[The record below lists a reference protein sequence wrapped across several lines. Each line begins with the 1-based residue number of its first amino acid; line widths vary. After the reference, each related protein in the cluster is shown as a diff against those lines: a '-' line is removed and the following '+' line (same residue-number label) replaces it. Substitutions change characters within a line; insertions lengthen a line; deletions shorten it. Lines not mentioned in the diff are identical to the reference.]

1 MRQTLGRTTL
11 VVAAMIATLAV
22 APPDALAMRVALNGS
37 DSADGQRYFQAAV
50 QAAGGET
57 NDLKVNLASGVIE
70 DDGAKIE
77 IVGSRA
83 DDECRSSNAR
93 RRVTCP
99 QLNRALIA
107 TGDGDDRITVFGYTC
122 RSRACAFGKEN
133 LDSGPEVSIDPGPGR
148 DEVRLD
154 WGATG
159 EVVMS
164 LRDGAKD
171 TISCNGRA
179 VDLEIRTRDSEDD
192 VRNCPRP
199 RGSPPSGDDA
209 APPRATLSARRVQ
222 SRAGVAR
229 LGIGTLCSST
239 REGTCSVTASI
250 SARAARALGIRTR
263 ARRYTIARGSASV
276 SGPGRT
282 KVSARLSPRARG
294 ALNRRRPAG
303 LRVLLTAVVR
313 DSAGRASSAR
323 FTVTLRG

>member
-1 MRQTLGRTTL
+1 M
-11 VVAAMIATLAV
+11 VATLAV
-22 APPDALAMRVALNGS
+22 APPDALAMRVALSGS

-107 TGDGDDRITVFGYTC
+107 TGDGDDRITVFSYTC

-133 LDSGPEVSIDPGPGR
+133 LDSGPEVSLDPGPGR

-179 VDLEIRTRDSEDD
+179 VDLEIRTRDPEDD

-199 RGSPPSGDDA
+199 RGSPPSGSPGNDA
-209 APPRATLSARRVQ
+209 VPPRTSLSARRVQ

-263 ARRYTIARGSASV
+263 ARRYTIARGSAPV
-276 SGPGRT
+276 SGSGRT
-282 KVSARLSPRARG
+282 RVSARLSRRTRA
-294 ALNRRRPAG
+294 ALSRRRPAG

>member
-1 MRQTLGRTTL
+1 
-11 VVAAMIATLAV
+11 MIATVAV
-22 APPDALAMRVALNGS
+22 APPEALAMRVALSGS
-37 DSADGQRYFQAAV
+37 DSADGQRYFHAAV

-77 IVGSRA
+77 IAGSRA

-99 QLNRALIA
+99 KLNRALIA
-107 TGDGDDRITVFGYTC
+107 TGDGDDRITVFSYTC

-179 VDLEIRTRDSEDD
+179 VDLEIRTRDPEDD

-199 RGSPPSGDDA
+199 RGSPPSGSPGNDA
-209 APPRATLSARRVQ
+209 VPPRTSLSARRVQ
-222 SRAGVAR
+222 SRAGVVR

-263 ARRYTIARGSASV
+263 ARRYTIARGSAPV
-276 SGPGRT
+276 SGSGRT
-282 KVSARLSPRARG
+282 RVSARLSRRTRA
-294 ALNRRRPAG
+294 ALSRRRPAG